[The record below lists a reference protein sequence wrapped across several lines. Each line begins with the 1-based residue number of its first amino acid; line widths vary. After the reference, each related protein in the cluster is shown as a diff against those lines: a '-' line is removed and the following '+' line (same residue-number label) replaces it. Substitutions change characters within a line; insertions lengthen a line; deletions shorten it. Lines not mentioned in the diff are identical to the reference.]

1 MSIILKAL
9 KRAEASRPE
18 KKVLYV
24 STFSGGVKK
33 IWGMLSVVLFAS
45 SLGFLTAVYLM
56 HDNTDTKP
64 QFEEKPVPMP
74 DKVNPVSKPD
84 ASGLYNEAIMHIK
97 GERYAQAEKL
107 LRNAL
112 SIEPENAG
120 FYNRLGF
127 VLRKQEKYKEA
138 ISAYRKAILLKPD
151 YYEAM
156 NNLAVALEAIGQ
168 ENKAEDIYKKILL
181 KKPSIAEVHLNYALL
196 LESQGRKEEAISHY
210 HTFLNLSQDAELKEF
225 VRKRLK

>member
-18 KKVLYV
+18 GKTLYV
-24 STFSGGVKK
+24 STFNIRTRK
-33 IWGMLSVVLFAS
+33 IWGMLFVVLFAS
-45 SLGFLTAVYLM
+45 SMGFLTAVYLA

-64 QFEEKPVPMP
+64 QFEEKPMP
-74 DKVNPVSKPD
+74 DKVSLVSKPD
-84 ASGLYNEAIMHIK
+84 VSELYNEAIMHIK
-97 GERYAQAEKL
+97 GEGYAQAEKL

-168 ENKAEDIYKKILL
+168 ENEAEDIYKKILL

-210 HTFLNLSQDAELKEF
+210 HTFLNLSQDTELKEF